1 MARKTLSTRGRVVAA
16 GVTVAVGSAL
26 AGFMA
31 AGDHTADATQTVTTP
46 AAASDGSA
54 GASATPYDGTTNGNT
69 DGSTNGG
76 FPTGNSGF
84 SPQPQ
89 TRTGGS

>member
-1 MARKTLSTRGRVVAA
+1 MARKSLSTRGRVLAA
-16 GVTVAVGSAL
+16 GLSVVAGGVLVGV
-26 AGFMA
+26 MA
-31 AGDHTADATQTVTTP
+31 AGDHTADATQTTTTP
-46 AAASDGSA
+46 AASSSDGST
-54 GASATPYDGTTNGNT
+54 GASATPYDGPSSG
-69 DGSTNGG
+69 DASTGG

>member
-1 MARKTLSTRGRVVAA
+1 MARKTLSTRGRVLAA

-31 AGDHTADATQTVTTP
+31 AGDHTADATQTVTSP
-46 AAASDGSA
+46 AAASDGST
-54 GASATPYDGTTNGNT
+54 GASATPYDG
-69 DGSTNGG
+69 STNGR
-76 FPTGNSGF
+76 FPTGSSGF
-84 SPQPQ
+84 PPQPQ

>member
-1 MARKTLSTRGRVVAA
+1 MARKTLSTRGRVLAA

-31 AGDHTADATQTVTTP
+31 AGDHTADATQTTTTP
-46 AAASDGSA
+46 AAASDGST
-54 GASATPYDGTTNGNT
+54 GASATPYDGTSGTA
-69 DGSTNGG
+69 NGG

>member
-1 MARKTLSTRGRVVAA
+1 MARKTLSPRGRVLAA

-46 AAASDGSA
+46 AAAADGSA
-54 GASATPYDGTTNGNT
+54 GASATPYDGSTNGTTNGT
-69 DGSTNGG
+69 TNGG
-76 FPTGNSGF
+76 FPTGSSGF

>member
-1 MARKTLSTRGRVVAA
+1 MARKTLSTRGRVLAA

-46 AAASDGSA
+46 AAASDRST
-54 GASATPYDGTTNGNT
+54 GASATPYDGSTN
-69 DGSTNGG
+69 GSTNGG
-76 FPTGNSGF
+76 FPTGSSGF
-84 SPQPQ
+84 PPQPQ